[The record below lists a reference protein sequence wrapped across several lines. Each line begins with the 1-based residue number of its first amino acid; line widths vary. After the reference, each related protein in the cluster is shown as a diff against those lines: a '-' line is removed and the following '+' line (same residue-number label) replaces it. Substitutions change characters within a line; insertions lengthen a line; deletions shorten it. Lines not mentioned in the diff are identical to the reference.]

1 MEKKILVLVDETVY
15 SKRAVEYLILM
26 DKVIS
31 GAKYFLFNVQ
41 PTISEYLIRDA
52 HFDKDARIKLDKLR
66 EKNKQESEKLLR
78 ECKELMVK
86 KGIDE
91 SRIETVSIPK
101 VTDIVKD
108 TLSFAKQINCDA
120 ILIGKRGTS
129 KLEELFTHSVSA
141 FLLEHIQTIPL
152 WTVTEEVTST
162 NIAVAIDGSESAL
175 RAVEHVSFIFENNP
189 DVKITLLHVT
199 PKLRDYCPIEFEEE
213 SEVEELVIKGD
224 KRCVESFFVHA
235 KRILENAGIK
245 DYQLEIK
252 EIPSMVNIAKTIAN
266 EVENGNYGTLV
277 LGRSGIG
284 GSFFVGSVSRY
295 CFYNITKS
303 AVWIVP

>member
-1 MEKKILVLVDETVY
+1 MEKKIMALVDDSLY
-15 SKRAVEYLILM
+15 SKRAIEYLALM

-31 GAKYFLFNVQ
+31 EAKYILFNVQ
-41 PTISEYLIRDA
+41 PTISEYLMRDA
-52 HFDKDARIKLDKLR
+52 HFDKDARIKLNKLR
-66 EKNKQESEKLLR
+66 EKNKQESEKLL
-78 ECKELMVK
+78 KEYKEVMVK

-91 SRIETVSIPK
+91 SRIETVTVPR
-101 VTDIVKD
+101 VMDIVKD
-108 TLSFAKQINCDA
+108 TLSFAKQANCDA
-120 ILIGKRGTS
+120 ILIGKRGVS
-129 KLEELFTHSVSA
+129 KLEEIFTHSISS

-152 WTVTEEVTST
+152 WAVTEEVTST
-162 NIAVAIDGSESAL
+162 NVAVAIDGSESAL
-175 RAVEHVSFIFENNP
+175 RAVEHIGFIFENNP
-189 DVKITLLHVT
+189 DVNITLLHVT
-199 PKLRDYCPIEFEEE
+199 PRLRDYCPIEFGEEN
-213 SEVEELVIKGD
+213 EVEELVVKGD

-252 EIPSMVNIAKTIAN
+252 EIPSMINIARTIVN

-277 LGRSGIG
+277 LGRNGIG

-295 CFYNITKS
+295 CFYNVTKS